1 MNYKISVKLT
11 FSNVSLKTFTDDF
24 IINFIFRENK
34 YQSLLSSSIS
44 LLTSFLGK
52 KISNSN
58 IVEFYKVELLATISI
73 KRR

>member
-44 LLTSFLGK
+44 LLTSFLGR
-52 KISNSN
+52 KISKS
-58 IVEFYKVELLATISI
+58 IIDEFYEVELLATFPI